1 MTFLKTNYFAILKMK
16 GGPFTNTRL
25 NNQQFRNALF
35 ISGLTQDVFAEQTG
49 ITARYVRK
57 LCKKSTNVSLSLYCN
72 IITVLDLPWGALL
85 EHINEAIDEVSCF

>member
-1 MTFLKTNYFAILKMK
+1 MTFLKANSTANIKMK
-16 GGPFTNTRL
+16 GEPFTKTRL

-35 ISGLTQDVFAEQTG
+35 ISGITQDVFAEQTG

-72 IITVLDLPWGALL
+72 IITVLDLPWDALL
-85 EHINEAIDEVSCF
+85 EHINEDMDEVSCF

>member
-1 MTFLKTNYFAILKMK
+1 MTFLQTNYLNILKMK
-16 GGPFTNTRL
+16 GGPFTKTR
-25 NNQQFRNALF
+25 F

-49 ITARYVRK
+49 ITTRYVRK

-72 IITVLDLPWGALL
+72 IITVLALPWGALL